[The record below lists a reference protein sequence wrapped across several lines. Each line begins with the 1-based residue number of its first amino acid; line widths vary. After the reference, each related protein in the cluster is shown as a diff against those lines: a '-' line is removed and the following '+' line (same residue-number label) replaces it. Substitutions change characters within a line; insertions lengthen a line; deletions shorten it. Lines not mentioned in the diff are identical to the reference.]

1 MVEDQSEKW
10 LILDLG
16 DAVSFDIAKLVEMID
31 EGCFMGNHTFETV
44 TFEAGSRL
52 QRIEEDAFVWTGLI
66 SVAILTS
73 VIVSGESAFISA
85 IPLNP

>member
-31 EGCFMGNHTFETV
+31 EGYFMGNHTFETV

-52 QRIEEDAFVWTGLI
+52 QRIKEEAFAWSGLI
-66 SVAILTS
+66 SVAISAS
-73 VIVSGESAFISA
+73 VVVISKSAFMSA
-85 IPLNP
+85 IPFNP